1 MGPYLQCN
9 VFVSAERCISS
20 APPSKRRGLDH
31 CIEVLPRKI
40 EESKLHYAVLCLP
53 YFTCS
58 YDRLS
63 HHFAIAVVQVCDI
76 LTGSIDGFR
85 MRAWNTA

>member
-1 MGPYLQCN
+1 MDPYLQCN

-31 CIEVLPRKI
+31 CIEALRLPVKQAGLEVTIR
-40 EESKLHYAVLCLP
+40 EYLR

-58 YDRLS
+58 HDRRGYRCD
-63 HHFAIAVVQVCDI
+63 FAIVQEVAIFPRRTSMVC
-76 LTGSIDGFR
+76 S
-85 MRAWNTA
+85 